1 MESKSLKVKDV
12 GLVVLSSWTL
22 SHSTKQAILL
32 HVARSI
38 AIFPRNARLVIFIR
52 DVKLTKLLLTPSLR
66 ECQCTSSP
74 FTFSFSS
81 FLFPLFAIPSNVD
94 NGRRMLIEDV
104 PGRRTPVRS
113 TSRPDK
119 EKTKTELVS
128 LKKKRKNKA
137 ILKEGRKTFDVIST
151 KDMPPSLSFHPLPLP
166 VPTSFPCLEKFAP
179 LMSGQ
184 CDLLKLH
191 LFPPF
196 SMPCH

>member
-1 MESKSLKVKDV
+1 M
-12 GLVVLSSWTL
+12 
-22 SHSTKQAILL
+22 L

-128 LKKKRKNKA
+128 LKKEKKKQSHFERRKKNVRCNFN
-137 ILKEGRKTFDVIST
+137 EGHAPFSLL
-151 KDMPPSLSFHPLPLP
+151 PPPPPPCPHFLPLLGKIRSANVWTMRSFETP
-166 VPTSFPCLEKFAP
+166 SFPSVFYALSLDGA
-179 LMSGQ
+179 LRS
-184 CDLLKLH
+184 
-191 LFPPF
+191 
-196 SMPCH
+196 